1 MGPKEF
7 KKVWNLLHKEEN
19 IVRKEGERTEWHKNG
34 VKGWLEDGGYRLVME
49 LPTGSIVECFDLYGK
64 EVTRERRPARP
75 EVLKAREEAA
85 RRLRNAEQKAAAL
98 AKTNDLVIP
107 KEYRELVAKA
117 LKIAQI
123 TLEENK
129 QPTWIVNLAQ
139 GKNKAKQIGWL
150 LRNVVEA
157 K

>member
-7 KKVWNLLHKEEN
+7 NKIWNLLHQEEN

-34 VKGWLEDGGYRLVME
+34 VKAWLEDGGARQVLE
-49 LPTGSIVECFDLYGK
+49 LPTGSIIECFELYGK
-64 EVTRERRPARP
+64 VVTHKRRQDRP
-75 EVLKAREEAA
+75 EVLRQKREAA
-85 RRLRNAEQKAAAL
+85 NRLAKAEAKAAAL
-98 AKTNDLVIP
+98 AKASDLVIP

-123 TLEENK
+123 TLEENR